1 MTPASTTTSQEALE
15 AQLAAGWRT
24 LRFAPALEP
33 RFRQQYRVWA
43 LPFRLALI
51 IIASLLIA
59 VTPLLDLWVL
69 HPPEG
74 FMRLAHFSQLAIML
88 PTLAVAGL
96 FSAIPGLRTWS
107 DGTAMLAV
115 VVVAGGLLF
124 QRGLGARYGVWLPT
138 ELITVTIA
146 GAYVM
151 GGLGFRR
158 MTPLVAALLVVI
170 AAAEI
175 ASYGNN
181 ATSHYIIFGITVQ
194 VLIAGLAGYLQEH
207 FARGTWLR
215 GELLA
220 ILATQDA
227 LTGLLNFRA
236 FEERAAVLFAAAERE
251 RKPVLV
257 AVLDLDYFK
266 QFNDA
271 YGHAAG
277 NACLRCVAN
286 FLAGDSRGQVD
297 VKARMGGE
305 EFVLLMY
312 NIDRDEAAR
321 RVEALREGVEAL
333 AIPHQG
339 TRLPEGVVTA
349 SIGAHWCAPGSAEA
363 AGAALQHAD
372 YCVYAAKAAGRNRVV
387 FSDTAPGA
395 RVSSAATPVL
405 APAPASMT

>member
-1 MTPASTTTSQEALE
+1 MGRIMSQSQHVSAQGALE
-15 AQLAAGWRT
+15 VQLATGWRS
-24 LRFAPALEP
+24 LRFAPDLESG
-33 RFRQQYRVWA
+33 FRQQYRIWA

-51 IIASLLIA
+51 VIAAVLIA

-74 FMRLAHFSQLAIML
+74 FMRPAHFSQLGVML
-88 PTLAVAGL
+88 PVLMVAGL
-96 FSAIPGLRTWS
+96 CTAVPALRRWS
-107 DGTAMLAV
+107 DATAMVAV
-115 VVVAGGLLF
+115 LVVAGGLLF
-124 QRGLGARYGVWLPT
+124 QRTLGARYGVWLPT
-138 ELITVTIA
+138 ELITVTVA

-151 GGLGFRR
+151 GGLGFWR
-158 MTPLVAALLVVI
+158 MTPLAVLLLAAI

-175 ASYGNN
+175 HSYGNS

-194 VLIAGLAGYLQEH
+194 ILIAGLAGYLQEH

-220 ILATQDA
+220 ILATQDS

-236 FEERAAVLFAAAERE
+236 FEERAAALFAVAERE
-251 RKPVLV
+251 RKAVLV

-286 FLAGDSRGQVD
+286 FIAAELRRDADI
-297 VKARMGGE
+297 KARMGGE
-305 EFVLLMY
+305 EFVLVLY
-312 NIDRDEAAR
+312 DVEHAEAAR
-321 RVEALREGVEAL
+321 RMEALRAGVEAL

-339 TRLPEGVVTA
+339 TPLTAGVVTA
-349 SIGAHWCAPGSAEA
+349 SIGAHWCEPAN
-363 AGAALQHAD
+363 GATVESALQHAD
-372 YCVYAAKAAGRNRVV
+372 YSVYAAKAAGRNRVA
-387 FSDTAPGA
+387 FERSTA
-395 RVSSAATPVL
+395 S
-405 APAPASMT
+405 